1 MNVVWL
7 VEAEADLDRETDYLL
22 DRNLEAALQ
31 IAGAIRLQVSRL
43 ADFPEMR
50 RPGRVEGT
58 RELVIVSTPYI
69 VPYYVK
75 KREIRILAVIHA
87 RRKWPD
93 SFNVSPE

>member
-22 DRNLEAALQ
+22 ERNSEAALRGV
-31 IAGAIRLQVSRL
+31 GAIRSQVARL
-43 ADFPEMR
+43 ADFPEMG
-50 RPGRVEGT
+50 RPERVQGT

-75 KREIRILAVIHA
+75 KREIRILALIQA

-93 SFNVSPE
+93 SFNLPPE